1 VLEFGASSFIS
12 DAFTVGAA
20 VRFGVVVFPG
30 TNCDQDTLH
39 ALQTVFHQ
47 PADPIWH
54 ESTDLAGYDC
64 VILPGGFAHGDY
76 LRAGAIARFSPVMA
90 AVERFARADGL
101 VWGICNGFQVLLE
114 AGLLPGA
121 MQRNASLRFRCDWAH
136 VRVEHNRSP
145 YTASCQPGQVL
156 RLPIA
161 HGEGNYFAPP
171 DLLARLE
178 AQGQILLRYCDA
190 SGAVTPAANPNGSA
204 GNVAG
209 LASAGGN
216 VFALMPHPER
226 ASEALLG
233 GTDGRWLFESVLSRV
248 AGVAHA

>member
-1 VLEFGASSFIS
+1 M
-12 DAFTVGAA
+12 
-20 VRFGVVVFPG
+20 RFGVVVFPG
-30 TNCDQDTLH
+30 TNCDHDTLH
-39 ALQTVFHQ
+39 VLREVFHQ
-47 PADPIWH
+47 PAEPIWH
-54 ESTDLAGYDC
+54 ESTDLAGFDC

-90 AVERFARADGL
+90 AVERFAQADGL

-121 MQRNASLRFRCDWAH
+121 MRRNAGLLFRCQWVH
-136 VRVEHNRSP
+136 LRVEHSQSP
-145 YTASCQPGQVL
+145 FTAACAPDQVL

-178 AQGQILLRYCDA
+178 AHQQILLRYCDPA
-190 SGAVTPAANPNGSA
+190 GAVTPEANPNGSVA
-204 GNVAG
+204 NVAG
-209 LASAGGN
+209 LASESGN

-233 GTDGRWLFESVLSRV
+233 GTDGRLLFESVLLRV
-248 AGVAHA
+248 ASGAHA